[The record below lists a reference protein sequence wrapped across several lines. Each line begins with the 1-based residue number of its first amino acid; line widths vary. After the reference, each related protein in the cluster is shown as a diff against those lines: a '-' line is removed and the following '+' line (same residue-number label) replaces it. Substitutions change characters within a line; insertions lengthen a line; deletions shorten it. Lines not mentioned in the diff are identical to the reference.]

1 MNIRT
6 TLAKLLLTFDVTF
19 APGETGIVIENAKD
33 HFALVPEELN
43 IIFRRR

>member
-6 TLAKLLLTFDVTF
+6 TLAKLLLTFDVNF
-19 APGETGIVIENAKD
+19 APGETGVSMENTKD

-43 IIFRRR
+43 ITFQSR